1 VRNPGTRFPGALL
14 YVSSPEIGT
23 WAGAAGL
30 SDVETTTA
38 MRPDAEFRAASILK
52 PFVAVVILQLAKE
65 GRFSLDDP
73 MTTVL
78 PESVTS
84 RFSDSDKITLRMLL
98 NYTSGIPEWLT
109 ETMMGEI
116 FANPRRVWQV
126 HEYLDVAA
134 AQEPYFSPGV

>member
-1 VRNPGTRFPGALL
+1 
-14 YVSSPEIGT
+14 
-23 WAGAAGL
+23 
-30 SDVETTTA
+30 